1 MARLLITAGPTREPI
16 DPVRFISNA
25 STGQQGTAL
34 AAEALARGHQ
44 VDLVCGPMEAPPPPG
59 ANVVHITTA
68 RQMLEACLERHP
80 ACDILIGAA
89 AVSDYRPRE
98 SLERKHKRGGG
109 PWILELV
116 PNEDILATL
125 ARTKGRRVHAGFA
138 LETEGLLENGLQK
151 LREKHLD
158 WLVANEPAAIGAP
171 GARYL
176 LLGADGT
183 RNDLGPL
190 SKRDLSRAL
199 LDRLESTLAGRAG
212 RD

>member
-44 VDLVCGPMEAPPPPG
+44 VDLVCGPMEAPAPPG
-59 ANVVHITTA
+59 ANVVRVTTA
-68 RQMLEACLERHP
+68 RQMLDACLQLHP
-80 ACDILIGAA
+80 ACDIVIGAA

-98 SLERKHKRGGG
+98 ELERKHKRGGDV
-109 PWILELV
+109 WRLELV

-138 LETEGLLENGLQK
+138 LETEGLLENGLRK

-171 GARYL
+171 GAHYL

-212 RD
+212 RG